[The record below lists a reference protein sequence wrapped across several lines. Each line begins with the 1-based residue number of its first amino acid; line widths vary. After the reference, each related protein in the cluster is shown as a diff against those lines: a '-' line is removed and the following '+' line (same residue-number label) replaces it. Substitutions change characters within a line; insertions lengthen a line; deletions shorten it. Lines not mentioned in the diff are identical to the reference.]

1 MRAETQN
8 TIAAIEKS
16 LALLAQRLDWETA
29 KHRLEEFDARVED
42 PTLWDNPA
50 AAQKL
55 MRERQML
62 VDAIGTYEGLSQELK
77 DNVELIELGEMEDDT
92 EVVAEAEAALRTVA
106 ERAAQKE
113 IEALLDGEADGNDTF
128 LEINAGAGGT
138 EACDWAAMLQRMY
151 VRWAEKAGFKVELM
165 EETAGAEAGIKSVT
179 YQIKGQNAYGWLKT
193 ETGVHRLVRIS
204 PFDAQARRH
213 TAFASVDVTPDV
225 DDDIDIELNDADIK
239 IDTMRAGGAGGQ
251 HVNKTES
258 AVRITHI
265 PTGVVVRCQ
274 NERSQHKNRATGL
287 KLLKAKLVK
296 LEEAKRDAEMG
307 KLYGEKGEI
316 AWGNQIR
323 SYVMQPYQLVKDHRT
338 NTEKGNI
345 AAVLDGD
352 IDEFIAAYL
361 RGSGS

>member
-1 MRAETQN
+1 MKGLRRVVEPVRRADEAVEESQLYLEMGTEDPE
-8 TIAAIEKS
+8 AVAED
-16 LALLAQRLDWETA
+16 LEEAL
-29 KHRLEEFDARVED
+29 KRLEKELADLEFYV
-42 PTLWDNPA
+42 
-50 AAQKL
+50 
-55 MRERQML
+55 ML
-62 VDAIGTYEGLSQELK
+62 GGPHDGTGAYVQVS
-77 DNVELIELGEMEDDT
+77 
-92 EVVAEAEAALRTVA
+92 
-106 ERAAQKE
+106 
-113 IEALLDGEADGNDTF
+113 
-128 LEINAGAGGT
+128 AGAGGLD
-138 EACDWAAMLQRMY
+138 ACDWAEILLRMY
-151 VRWAEKAGFKVELM
+151 SRWAEEKGFSVEII
-165 EETAGAEAGIKSVT
+165 EKTDEPEAGIRSATVKVL
-179 YQIKGQNAYGWLKT
+179 GQYAFGHLKA

-338 NTEKGNI
+338 NCEKGNI
-345 AAVLDGD
+345 QAVLDGD
-352 IDEFIAAYL
+352 IDEFIHAYL
-361 RGSGS
+361 TQAGTSS